1 MRILALTFLTV
12 GLVTAADQ
20 APAQTYDPA
29 FPVCAHV
36 IPWGGGSF
44 EDCTYYTMA
53 QCAASASG
61 RARSASPTRFT
72 LVRQRR
78 DRASGVTAGAI
89 EPV

>member
-1 MRILALTFLTV
+1 MRILALTFLTI
-12 GLVTAADQ
+12 GLVTAAEQ

-61 RARSASPTRFT
+61 RAAQCHPNPFYARAAAP
-72 LVRQRR
+72 RQSERR
-78 DRASGVTAGAI
+78 YRRGY
-89 EPV
+89 